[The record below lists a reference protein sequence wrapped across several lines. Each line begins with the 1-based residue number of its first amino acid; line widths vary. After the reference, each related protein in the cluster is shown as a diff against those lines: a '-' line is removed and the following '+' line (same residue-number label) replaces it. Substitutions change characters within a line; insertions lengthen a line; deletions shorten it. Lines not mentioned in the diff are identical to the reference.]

1 MDNEEL
7 MNQFKRFGTVSE
19 VRVIRDNQDRSKG
32 FAFLC
37 FNTPGEASRAMAGMN
52 GATIGTK
59 MISVSLVELKPGQKA
74 HVNKQY
80 AKDKIFVK
88 NLLSNIEDE
97 ELKAL
102 FSKFGGIV
110 DAKVLRD
117 EAGKSK
123 GAAFLQFYS
132 TRSAER
138 AVLEMNGRSIKHIP
152 AFVSFAE
159 LKPGRTP
166 TNPFQPA
173 TTLAKDK
180 IFVSNLPTNFTHQE
194 LRALF
199 GRFGEISSARCVAD
213 KHIGF
218 VQFIFAKDAEASVKA
233 MNGHVLDSRILKV
246 ALAKNRPGQ
255 TSDPFYAPR
264 KVTPTYQ
271 QDVYQDYS
279 DFD

>member
-132 TRSAER
+132 TKSAER

-218 VQFIFAKDAEASVKA
+218 VQFIFAKDAEATVKA

-246 ALAKNRPGQ
+246 TVAKNRPVIR
-255 TSDPFYAPR
+255 SMLP
-264 KVTPTYQ
+264 PTYQ